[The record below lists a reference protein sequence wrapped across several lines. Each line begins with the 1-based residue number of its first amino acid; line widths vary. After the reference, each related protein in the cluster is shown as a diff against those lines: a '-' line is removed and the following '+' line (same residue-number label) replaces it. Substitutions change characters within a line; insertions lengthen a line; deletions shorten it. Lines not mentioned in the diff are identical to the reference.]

1 MATFPSY
8 VPTDRR
14 FAPGTYP
21 QRVYRSLAGVT
32 ARRTFGDR
40 PYGASLELNFNNVSD
55 AVTTA
60 IINHYRSQTQQ
71 NKRFK
76 VSNTTMGGLAT
87 ELQTLMDGTADNLR
101 WEYSQPP
108 DVESVRPGLSRVSVS
123 LTGEIR
129 DPNTDD

>member
-21 QRVYRSLAGVT
+21 QRVYRSLAGVI

-55 AVTTA
+55 VVTTA
-60 IINHYRSQTQQ
+60 IINHYRSQTKQ